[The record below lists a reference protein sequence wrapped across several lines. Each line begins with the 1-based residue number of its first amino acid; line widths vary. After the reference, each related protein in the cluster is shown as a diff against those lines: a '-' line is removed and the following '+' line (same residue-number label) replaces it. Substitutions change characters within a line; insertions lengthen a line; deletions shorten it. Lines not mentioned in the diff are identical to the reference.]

1 MIDPHQRFVGKKVPP
16 KENLEDRGLGRALE
30 FRIFHFNFAYQD
42 GSTRGV
48 LTVRTGDNTIY
59 GGKPPYADK
68 CCFVYIAYSWYTALI
83 TNIKCCFS

>member
-1 MIDPHQRFVGKKVPP
+1 LYFFTPFARDPHQRFVGKKVPP

-30 FRIFHFNFAYQD
+30 FRIFNFNFAYQD

-68 CCFVYIAYSWYTALI
+68 CCIRGIPRLSRI
-83 TNIKCCFS
+83 